1 MFVLS
6 AVLIYL
12 VWAMYLQSDMV
23 SVEDAE
29 VVIVGGGISGLS
41 AAVALQVKIHLAFG
55 LHCFSPSKD
64 PSCFGIALFW
74 FCRRRQVS
82 KLSYW
87 RLGKGLV
94 VGSALYRWE
103 NNCDQCEKLLIG
115 WRWGFIGT
123 GGAVDPWR

>member
-12 VWAMYLQSDMV
+12 VWAMYMQSDMV

-64 PSCFGIALFW
+64 PSCFGLVEGGR
-74 FCRRRQVS
+74 CPS
-82 KLSYW
+82 CPPGGS
-87 RLGKGLV
+87 GKAWWSDLHC
-94 VGSALYRWE
+94 A
-103 NNCDQCEKLLIG
+103 
-115 WRWGFIGT
+115 
-123 GGAVDPWR
+123 GGKTIMTNVKSW